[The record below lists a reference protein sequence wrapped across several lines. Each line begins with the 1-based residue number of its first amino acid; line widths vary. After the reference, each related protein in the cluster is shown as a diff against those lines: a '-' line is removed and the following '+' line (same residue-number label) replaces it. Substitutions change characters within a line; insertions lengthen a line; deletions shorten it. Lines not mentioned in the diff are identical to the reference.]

1 MVFRIVKGV
10 SLALITAFVVAAC
23 AAPPAAPPQKDPT
36 VAQVNITATNAAN
49 PDPNGR
55 ASPSAVFVY
64 ALQPGAPF
72 ETGDPEALTG
82 GELGSLQESMK
93 RIARMIVVPGKET
106 KKIFELPEGTSDV
119 GVAVAYRQ
127 IATAKWRVK
136 QAVKPNEVTLLKA
149 TIGANEVTLN

>member
-1 MVFRIVKGV
+1 MVYGLYKSA
-10 SLALITAFVVAAC
+10 SLALLAGFMVAAC
-23 AAPPAAPPQKDPT
+23 APPPAPPKKEPT
-36 VAQVNITATNAAN
+36 VAQVNITASDAAN

-82 GELGSLQESMK
+82 GELGSLQESTK
-93 RIARMIVVPGKET
+93 RIARMIVVPGKEV
-106 KKIFELPEGTSDV
+106 KKIFELPDGTSDI

-127 IATAKWRVK
+127 ISTAKWRVK
-136 QAVKPNEVTLLKA
+136 QAVKPGEVTLLKA